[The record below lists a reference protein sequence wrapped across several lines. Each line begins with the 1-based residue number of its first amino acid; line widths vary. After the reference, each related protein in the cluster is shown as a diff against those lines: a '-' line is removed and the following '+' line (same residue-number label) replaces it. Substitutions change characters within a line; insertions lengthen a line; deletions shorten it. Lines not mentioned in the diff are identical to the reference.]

1 MLSEFIFPLDYCLC
15 QLLSKIVL
23 FVRYDFVR
31 LLGSLDILLF
41 IKIILSGIVDIKPMF
56 RFIVG

>member
-31 LLGSLDILLF
+31 LLGSLDILLLLKSF
-41 IKIILSGIVDIKPMF
+41 
-56 RFIVG
+56 